1 MSSLVMQT
9 ADREA
14 LMMMRS
20 WIISNTIQRRWKGMM
35 WFAPERVHL
44 LQMVQFLNLCLERQV
59 GNFKI
64 IGSLRLEVTLESLLS
79 NLLLQVVSAKRW
91 DQVAESFVRSGVESS
106 QEWRLSNFIVQPVP
120 LLDFYCFRCEKIFFL
135 RSGLN
140 PSSYNLCSL
149 SSHCVLYCCEKPV
162 SISLI
167 TSS

>member
-1 MSSLVMQT
+1 MSSLVMHT

-20 WIISNTIQRRWKGMM
+20 WIISNMIQRRWKGMM
-35 WFAPERVHL
+35 WFAPEWVHL
-44 LQMVQFLNLCLERQV
+44 LQMIQFLNLCLERQV

-64 IGSLRLEVTLESLLS
+64 IGSLRLVVTLESLLS
-79 NLLLQVVSAKRW
+79 NLLLKVGSAKRS
-91 DQVAESFVRSGVESS
+91 DQVAESFVQSGVESS

-120 LLDFYCFRCEKIFFL
+120 LLDFYCFRCEKIFF

-149 SSHCVLYCCEKPV
+149 SSHYVLYCCEKPA

-167 TSS
+167 ISS